1 MKYSV
6 ILDNPV
12 FQGIAEE
19 ELPEL
24 LEFLDAK
31 EKDFV
36 RDETVFHLGDRTEW
50 MGVVLS
56 GG

>member
-1 MKYSV
+1 MEYSV

-50 MGVVLS
+50 MGVVL
-56 GG
+56 